1 VAELRRRRTMIPA
14 MNPTSMSSRMQKAI
28 VARGYFD
35 GSHMWHN
42 GRISSRML
50 KKAVQVQQGR
60 SEQRGEP
67 YASVR

>member
-1 VAELRRRRTMIPA
+1 MAGARRRHTMIPA
-14 MNPTSMSSRMQKAI
+14 MNPTSTSNRMQRAI

-42 GRISSRML
+42 ERTLGRML
-50 KKAVQVQQGR
+50 KKAVQQGR
-60 SEQRGEP
+60 SEQRGEA

>member
-1 VAELRRRRTMIPA
+1 MAELRRRRTMMLG
-14 MNPTSMSSRMQKAI
+14 MNLMSTSNRMQKAI

-50 KKAVQVQQGR
+50 KKAVQQGR
-60 SEQRGEP
+60 SEQRGEA

>member
-1 VAELRRRRTMIPA
+1 MVGVRRRHTMIPA
-14 MNPTSMSSRMQKAI
+14 MNPTSMSNRMQKAI

-42 GRISSRML
+42 ERTIDRML
-50 KKAVQVQQGR
+50 KKAVQQDR
-60 SEQRGEP
+60 SEQRGEA

>member
-1 VAELRRRRTMIPA
+1 
-14 MNPTSMSSRMQKAI
+14 MQKAI

-50 KKAVQVQQGR
+50 KKAVQQGHG
-60 SEQRGEP
+60 EQRGEA

>member
-1 VAELRRRRTMIPA
+1 VAELRPRRTMIPA
-14 MNPTSMSSRMQKAI
+14 MNPTSMSNRMQKAI

-50 KKAVQVQQGR
+50 KKAVQQGR
-60 SEQRGEP
+60 SEQRGEA